1 MQPLGFLFSLILHTL
16 ILATIIFWPASTPK
30 KIDSERYLISM
41 VIGDM
46 GGENLPSPV
55 AGIRQPKEQAPSIL
69 PDSQPQAQEAD
80 KPAVETPK
88 QEVPQEKPEA
98 TPIPKKPEPEPE
110 QPKEIAQTQT
120 PEPKKE
126 EPKKEPE
133 KKKEP
138 EPKKQEPKKEP
149 QKPVQ
154 KKNTGKKNSIADALK
169 EAKKQDKAK
178 GGSVSNALA
187 ELEGMQQMGGGGG
200 TGSGNGGGGIYD
212 VYAAQVILAVQPN
225 WSMPTYS
232 RQNLVV
238 QVHIKL
244 DISGTVLSAEIVEG
258 SGRADFDASAVN
270 AVLRTKVLPKPPTKD
285 QQDLIISFNALELA
299 GN

>member
-1 MQPLGFLFSLILHTL
+1 MQPFGFLISLFFHTL
-16 ILATIIFWPASTPK
+16 MLVAIIFWPASAPK
-30 KIDSERYLISM
+30 KINAERYLVSM
-41 VIGDM
+41 VIGEM

-55 AGIRQPKEQAPSIL
+55 AGMRPPKDKTPSIL
-69 PDSQPQAQEAD
+69 PDSQPQAQEAN
-80 KPAVETPK
+80 KPLSNAVETPK
-88 QEVPQEKPEA
+88 QEAPQEMPTA
-98 TPIPKKPEPEPE
+98 TPIPKTPDPTPEP
-110 QPKEIAQTQT
+110 PKEIAQAPK
-120 PEPKKE
+120 PEP
-126 EPKKEPE
+126 PKEPE
-133 KKKEP
+133 TKKEP
-138 EPKKQEPKKEP
+138 EPKKEPPKETP
-149 QKPVQ
+149 KTAQNAP
-154 KKNTGKKNSIADALK
+154 KKNSINDALK
-169 EAKKQDKAK
+169 EAQKQEKSK
-178 GGSVSNALA
+178 GASALSNALA
-187 ELEGMQQMGGGGG
+187 ELQGMEQMGGGGG

-238 QVHIKL
+238 QVRIRL
-244 DISGTVLSAEIVEG
+244 DISGTVLSAEIAEG

>member
-16 ILATIIFWPASTPK
+16 ILAAIIFWPASAPK

-55 AGIRQPKEQAPSIL
+55 AGMRPPKDQTPSIL

-80 KPAVETPK
+80 KAAVETPK
-88 QEVPQEKPEA
+88 HDVQQEMPAA

-110 QPKEIAQTQT
+110 PPKEIAKA
-120 PEPKKE
+120 P

-133 KKKEP
+133 QKKEP
-138 EPKKQEPKKEP
+138 EPKPKKEQPKKEQPKTEPKKDT
-149 QKPVQ
+149 
-154 KKNTGKKNSIADALK
+154 NKKNSIADALN

-187 ELEGMQQMGGGGG
+187 ELQGMQQMGGGGG

-238 QVHIKL
+238 QVRIRL

>member
-1 MQPLGFLFSLILHTL
+1 MQPFGFLVSLILHTL
-16 ILATIIFWPASTPK
+16 LLLAIIFWPAIPPK
-30 KIDSERYLISM
+30 KINTERYLVSM
-41 VIGDM
+41 VIGEM

-55 AGIRQPKEQAPSIL
+55 AGMRQPKVTAPSVM
-69 PDSQPQAQEAD
+69 PDSQPQAE
-80 KPAVETPK
+80 ESPK
-88 QEVPQEKPEA
+88 QANAVKNPQNPPKEMPAA
-98 TPIPKKPEPEPE
+98 TPIPKDDPKPEP
-110 QPKEIAQTQT
+110 PKEVAEAPK

-126 EPKKEPE
+126 PDPKKEPKKKPEPKKEPP
-133 KKKEP
+133 KP
-138 EPKKQEPKKEP
+138 DPKKDKPKS
-149 QKPVQ
+149 
-154 KKNTGKKNSIADALK
+154 NSINDALK
-169 EAKKQDKAK
+169 EAKKQEKSK
-178 GGSVSNALA
+178 GASALSNALA
-187 ELEGMQQMGGGGG
+187 ELEQMQPGGGGG

-238 QVHIKL
+238 QVRIRL
-244 DISGTVLSAEIVEG
+244 DIAGTVLSAEIAEG

-270 AVLRTKVLPKPPTKD
+270 AVLRTKVLPKPPTKE

>member
-16 ILATIIFWPASTPK
+16 ILAAIIFWPASAPK

-69 PDSQPQAQEAD
+69 PDSQPRAQEAD
-80 KPAVETPK
+80 KAAVETPK
-88 QEVPQEKPEA
+88 QEVQQEMPAA
-98 TPIPKKPEPEPE
+98 TPIPKQPEPEPE
-110 QPKEIAQTQT
+110 QPKEIAKA
-120 PEPKKE
+120 PEPKKEPEQKKE

-133 KKKEP
+133 
-138 EPKKQEPKKEP
+138 PKKEQP
-149 QKPVQ
+149 KPAP
-154 KKNTGKKNSIADALK
+154 KKDTGKKNSIADALN
-169 EAKKQDKAK
+169 EAKKQDKSK
-178 GGSVSNALA
+178 SGSVSNALA
-187 ELEGMQQMGGGGG
+187 ELQGMQEMGGGGG

-212 VYAAQVILAVQPN
+212 VYAGQVILAVQPN

-238 QVHIKL
+238 QVRIRL
-244 DISGTVLSAEIVEG
+244 DISGTVLSAEIAEG

>member
-1 MQPLGFLFSLILHTL
+1 MQPVGFLISLILHTL
-16 ILATIIFWPASTPK
+16 LLLAIIFWPQIPPK
-30 KIDSERYLISM
+30 KINTERYLVSM
-41 VIGDM
+41 VIGEM

-55 AGIRQPKEQAPSIL
+55 AGMRPPKEQTPSVM
-69 PDSQPQAQEAD
+69 PDSQPQAEESVKQASN
-80 KPAVETPK
+80 AVETPK
-88 QEVPQEKPEA
+88 ESPKEMPAA
-98 TPIPKKPEPEPE
+98 TPIPKDDPKPEP
-110 QPKEIAQTQT
+110 PKEIA
-120 PEPKKE
+120 EAPKP

-133 KKKEP
+133 KKP
-138 EPKKQEPKKEP
+138 EPKKEQPKTDTKKD
-149 QKPVQ
+149 KP
-154 KKNTGKKNSIADALK
+154 KSNSINEALK
-169 EAKKQDKAK
+169 EAKKQEKSK
-178 GGSVSNALA
+178 GGSALSNALA
-187 ELEGMQQMGGGGG
+187 ELQEMEMGGGGG
-200 TGSGNGGGGIYD
+200 TGSGNGRRGIYD

-238 QVHIKL
+238 QVRIRL

-270 AVLRTKVLPKPPTKD
+270 AVLRTKVLPKPPTKE

>member
-1 MQPLGFLFSLILHTL
+1 MQPVGFLISLILHTL
-16 ILATIIFWPASTPK
+16 LLLAIIFWPQIPPK
-30 KIDSERYLISM
+30 KINTERYLVSM
-41 VIGDM
+41 VIGEM

-55 AGIRQPKEQAPSIL
+55 AGMRPPKEQTPSVM
-69 PDSQPQAQEAD
+69 PDSQPQAEESIKQASN
-80 KPAVETPK
+80 AVETPK
-88 QEVPQEKPEA
+88 EAPKEMPAA
-98 TPIPKKPEPEPE
+98 TPIPKDDPKPEP
-110 QPKEIAQTQT
+110 PKEIAEAPK

-126 EPKKEPE
+126 QPKTDT
-133 KKKEP
+133 KKDK
-138 EPKKQEPKKEP
+138 PKS
-149 QKPVQ
+149 
-154 KKNTGKKNSIADALK
+154 NSINEALK
-169 EAKKQDKAK
+169 EAKKQEKSK
-178 GGSVSNALA
+178 GGSALSNALA
-187 ELEGMQQMGGGGG
+187 ELQEMEMGGGGG

-238 QVHIKL
+238 QVRIRL

-270 AVLRTKVLPKPPTKD
+270 AVLRTKVLPKPPTKE

>member
-1 MQPLGFLFSLILHTL
+1 MQPVGFLISLILHTL
-16 ILATIIFWPASTPK
+16 LLLAIIFWPQIPPK
-30 KIDSERYLISM
+30 KINTERYLVSM
-41 VIGDM
+41 VIGEM

-55 AGIRQPKEQAPSIL
+55 AGMRPPKEQTPSVM
-69 PDSQPQAQEAD
+69 PDSQPQAEESVKQASN
-80 KPAVETPK
+80 AVETPK
-88 QEVPQEKPEA
+88 ESPKEMPAA
-98 TPIPKKPEPEPE
+98 TPIPKDDPKPEP
-110 QPKEIAQTQT
+110 PKEIA
-120 PEPKKE
+120 EAPKP

-133 KKKEP
+133 KKP
-138 EPKKQEPKKEP
+138 EPKKEQPKTDTKKD
-149 QKPVQ
+149 KP
-154 KKNTGKKNSIADALK
+154 KSNSINEALK
-169 EAKKQDKAK
+169 EAKKQEKSK
-178 GGSVSNALA
+178 GGSALSNALA
-187 ELEGMQQMGGGGG
+187 ELQEMEMGGGGG

-238 QVHIKL
+238 QVRIRL

-270 AVLRTKVLPKPPTKD
+270 AVLRTKVLPKPPTKE

>member
-1 MQPLGFLFSLILHTL
+1 MQPVGFLISLILHTL
-16 ILATIIFWPASTPK
+16 LLLAIIFWPLIPPK
-30 KIDSERYLISM
+30 KINTERYLVSM
-41 VIGDM
+41 VIGEM

-55 AGIRQPKEQAPSIL
+55 AGMRPPKEQTPSVM
-69 PDSQPQAQEAD
+69 PDSQPQAEESVKQASN
-80 KPAVETPK
+80 AVETPK
-88 QEVPQEKPEA
+88 ESPKEMPAA
-98 TPIPKKPEPEPE
+98 TPIPKDDPKPEP
-110 QPKEIAQTQT
+110 PKEIA
-120 PEPKKE
+120 EAPKP

-133 KKKEP
+133 KKP
-138 EPKKQEPKKEP
+138 EPKKEQPKTDTKKD
-149 QKPVQ
+149 KP
-154 KKNTGKKNSIADALK
+154 KSNSINEALK
-169 EAKKQDKAK
+169 EAKKQEKSK
-178 GGSVSNALA
+178 GGSALSNALA
-187 ELEGMQQMGGGGG
+187 ELQEMEMGGGGG

-238 QVHIKL
+238 QVRIRL

-270 AVLRTKVLPKPPTKD
+270 AVLRTKVLPKPPTKE

>member
-1 MQPLGFLFSLILHTL
+1 MQPLGFLISLILHTL
-16 ILATIIFWPASTPK
+16 LLAAIIFWPQIPPK
-30 KIDSERYLISM
+30 KINTERYLVSM
-41 VIGDM
+41 VIGEM

-55 AGIRQPKEQAPSIL
+55 AGMRPPKEQTPSVM
-69 PDSQPQAQEAD
+69 PDSQPQAEESLKQASN
-80 KPAVETPK
+80 AVETP
-88 QEVPQEKPEA
+88 QEAPKEMPAA
-98 TPIPKKPEPEPE
+98 TPIPKDDPKPEP
-110 QPKEIAQTQT
+110 PKEIAEAPK
-120 PEPKKE
+120 PEAPKKP

-133 KKKEP
+133 KKP
-138 EPKKQEPKKEP
+138 EPKKETPKTEP
-149 QKPVQ
+149 QKDKP
-154 KKNTGKKNSIADALK
+154 KSNAINDALN
-169 EAKKQDKAK
+169 EAKKQKKSQGA
-178 GGSVSNALA
+178 SALSSALA
-187 ELEGMQQMGGGGG
+187 ELKEMHEAGGGGG

-238 QVHIKL
+238 QVRIRL

-270 AVLRTKVLPKPPTKD
+270 AVLRTKVLPKPPTKE

>member
-1 MQPLGFLFSLILHTL
+1 MQPVGFLISLILHTL
-16 ILATIIFWPASTPK
+16 LLLAIIFWPQIPPK
-30 KIDSERYLISM
+30 KINTERYLVSM
-41 VIGDM
+41 VIGEM

-55 AGIRQPKEQAPSIL
+55 AGMRPPKEQTPSVM
-69 PDSQPQAQEAD
+69 PDSQPQAEESVKQASN
-80 KPAVETPK
+80 AVETPK
-88 QEVPQEKPEA
+88 ESPKEMPAA
-98 TPIPKKPEPEPE
+98 TPIPKDDPKPEP
-110 QPKEIAQTQT
+110 PKEIA
-120 PEPKKE
+120 EAPKP

-133 KKKEP
+133 KKP
-138 EPKKQEPKKEP
+138 EPINE
-149 QKPVQ
+149 
-154 KKNTGKKNSIADALK
+154 ALK
-169 EAKKQDKAK
+169 EAKKQEKSK
-178 GGSVSNALA
+178 GGSALSNALA
-187 ELEGMQQMGGGGG
+187 ELQEMEMGGGGG

-238 QVHIKL
+238 QVRIRL

-270 AVLRTKVLPKPPTKD
+270 AVLRTKVLPKPPTKE